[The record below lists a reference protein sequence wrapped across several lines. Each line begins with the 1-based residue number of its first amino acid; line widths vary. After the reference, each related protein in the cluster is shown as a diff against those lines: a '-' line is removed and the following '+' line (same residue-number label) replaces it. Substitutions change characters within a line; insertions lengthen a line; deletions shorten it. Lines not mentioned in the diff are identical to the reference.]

1 VLPVRRG
8 LTTEE
13 SVLVSIENLVKLFP
27 VKKGLTESLL
37 GRRGSYI
44 HAVDGVSL
52 LVMPRETLAVVG
64 ESGSGKTT
72 LGLLTLGLLDPTS
85 GTIRFE
91 GEEITKS
98 SEGLKKARKEMQIV
112 FQDPSSSLDPRM
124 RVESSVAE
132 ALTSADAE
140 TKGKKKELV
149 AEALKAV
156 GLSEKAMS
164 HLPQQFSGGQRQ
176 RIAIARAIIGK
187 PKFIVLDEPTSSLDA
202 SVQSQILL
210 LLQKLQLE
218 YNLSYML
225 ITHNISVANYLA
237 DRVAVMYLGQ
247 VVEVASTKTLMQHPM
262 HPYTQMLISSILE
275 PTTSTELKE
284 VQIRGEIPSPID
296 PPGGCRFY
304 GRCPYA
310 KDRCLAD
317 EPAFREVE
325 RNHFVKCHFAEEI
338 SVGRA
343 N

>member
-1 VLPVRRG
+1 M
-8 LTTEE
+8 TAQEDA
-13 SVLVSIENLVKLFP
+13 LVSVENLVKLFP
-27 VKKGLTESLL
+27 VKKGIADSLL
-37 GRRGSYI
+37 RRRGSYV

-52 LVMPRETLAVVG
+52 SVRPHETVAVVG

-72 LGLLTLGLLDPTS
+72 LGLLMLRLLDPTS

-91 GEEITKS
+91 GEEITGG

-124 RVESSVAE
+124 NVGGSVAE
-132 ALTSADAE
+132 ALTSADAGA
-140 TKGKKKELV
+140 KRKKKELV

-156 GLSEKAMS
+156 GLSDKAMS

-176 RIAIARAIIGK
+176 RIAMARAIIGK

-210 LLQKLQLE
+210 LLLQLQRE
-218 YNLSYML
+218 YNLSYLL

-247 VVEVASTKTLMQHPM
+247 VVEVASTKTLMTHPM

-275 PTTSTELKE
+275 PTTTTELKE

-310 KDRCLAD
+310 KDRCLAE
-317 EPAFREVE
+317 EPASREVE
-325 RNHFVKCHFAEEI
+325 PNHFAKCHFAEEI
-338 SVGRA
+338 TAGRA